1 MQKTLKNIE
10 QKIKESNSKILKNL
24 EHGFNALEKVLETQQ
39 NSQESQ
45 FVINN
50 TINQQ
55 QKINLELEQKIM
67 NLEKNSKN
75 KSNKSY
81 INTQEEIKRSKNQ
94 KGEGKPNFV
103 TRRMNK
109 KKLNI
114 NNINQYSKLLKLNYN
129 DFEPVNQNTK
139 IDNLNPKLIK
149 LLEKNKYLKE
159 LFDTHHKI
167 PKESIY
173 EVLSNFISNKFTS

>member
-1 MQKTLKNIE
+1 MELKKNSE
-10 QKIKESNSKILKNL
+10 NKVKQSSSNAQEAINR
-24 EHGFNALEKVLETQQ
+24 
-39 NSQESQ
+39 SQEA
-45 FVINN
+45 
-50 TINQQ
+50 
-55 QKINLELEQKIM
+55 
-67 NLEKNSKN
+67 
-75 KSNKSY
+75 
-81 INTQEEIKRSKNQ
+81 IKRSKNQ

>member
-1 MQKTLKNIE
+1 M
-10 QKIKESNSKILKNL
+10 
-24 EHGFNALEKVLETQQ
+24 
-39 NSQESQ
+39 
-45 FVINN
+45 
-50 TINQQ
+50 
-55 QKINLELEQKIM
+55 
-67 NLEKNSKN
+67 NSKN